1 MDRLRC
7 LADEAAAANLGN
19 FANWADTEPPLRYIY
34 IYIQRG
40 GLIAKPNRER
50 ERGRCKSGTYSIS
63 RRDWRQVEVFRREMW
78 RLETGR
84 NV

>member
-34 IYIQRG
+34 IHTEG
-40 GLIAKPNRER
+40 GLMAKPNRER
-50 ERGRCKSGTYSIS
+50 ERGEDVS
-63 RRDWRQVEVFRREMW
+63 QVHTVCHG
-78 RLETGR
+78 ETGR
-84 NV
+84 YGRQENMST

>member
-34 IYIQRG
+34 IHTEGRPDGQTESR
-40 GLIAKPNRER
+40 KRER
-50 ERGRCKSGTYSIS
+50 E
-63 RRDWRQVEVFRREMW
+63 M
-78 RLETGR
+78 
-84 NV
+84 